1 MPPKRQQPTIKSPKE
16 RRKQND
22 RPKEVVIA
30 VPCSSGKRRLL
41 IRYFMNEYPDEY
53 TLLMID
59 KPQINIPVFS
69 KLVTLDIWR
78 YSYADRLR
86 PVVYLGTSVVIICF
100 GIDDPDSLSSVQDLW
115 VSEVRHLT
123 GNAKPPILLVGCKM
137 DIRTD
142 PVELRRMR
150 WNGGMEPVSMQQ
162 VRVPCLLSLSV

>member
-1 MPPKRQQPTIKSPKE
+1 
-16 RRKQND
+16 
-22 RPKEVVIA
+22 
-30 VPCSSGKRRLL
+30 
-41 IRYFMNEYPDEY
+41 
-53 TLLMID
+53 MID

-162 VRVPCLLSLSV
+162 GREVAKSIGATMYLECSAKTGQGVDNVFHHAARLSLPTKAIS